1 MKISSNI
8 LGEILGK
15 LYPEDKKELK
25 TDKKS
30 PSKVLLL
37 LTIGILLV
45 VGSNMIVGMYK
56 GNRSNNEKNSAI
68 SPEKDRAVSQSKESL
83 TYEEQM
89 ERRLKSIL
97 KKMQGVGEVEVM
109 ITTTYGKE
117 IVLAEDVTSHITD
130 TREEDQE
137 GGTREIN
144 NSNIQ
149 KKIVMQNGNV
159 ASGNSPVVVKEK
171 QPEIQGVLVVAQGAN
186 NSMVKQAIT
195 ESAQTLLGIPAHRV
209 TVYQLQSLNK

>member
-1 MKISSNI
+1 MKENSNI
-8 LGEILGK
+8 VRDILGK
-15 LYPEDKKELK
+15 LYPEDKKG
-25 TDKKS
+25 KKS
-30 PSKVLLL
+30 TTKILALLI
-37 LTIGILLV
+37 IGIMLLI
-45 VGSNMIVGMYK
+45 GSNTVISIYK
-56 GNRSNNEKNSAI
+56 GVKIKDEKKSAI
-68 SPEKDRAVSQSKESL
+68 SLEKDRIVSDSKENL

-89 ERRLKSIL
+89 ERRLKNIL

-186 NSMVKQAIT
+186 SSMVKQAIV

-209 TVYQLQSLNK
+209 TVYQLQILNK